1 MKIFWENIK
10 RYPRFFVSSISG
22 LILVI
27 LGNIIKQTKKNK
39 ILNNPFF
46 IIVFLSAVIF
56 IIGQIFFAI
65 LNL

>member
-27 LGNIIKQTKKNK
+27 LGNILKQTKKNK
-39 ILNNPFF
+39 ILNNPLF
-46 IIVFLSAVIF
+46 IIIFLSTLTF
-56 IIGQIFFAI
+56 IVVQIFVAI

>member
-27 LGNIIKQTKKNK
+27 LGNILKQTKKNK

-46 IIVFLSAVIF
+46 LIIFLSAVIF

>member
-10 RYPRFFVSSISG
+10 RYPRFFISSISG
-22 LILVI
+22 LVLLI

-39 ILNNPFF
+39 IFNNPLF
-46 IIVFLSAVIF
+46 IIIFLFTLIF
-56 IIGQIFFAI
+56 INVQIFIAI

>member
-27 LGNIIKQTKKNK
+27 LGNILKQTKKNK
-39 ILNNPFF
+39 ILNNSFF
-46 IIVFLSAVIF
+46 IIIFLSALIF

>member
-27 LGNIIKQTKKNK
+27 LGNILKQTKKNK

-46 IIVFLSAVIF
+46 IIIFLSAVIF
-56 IIGQIFFAI
+56 IIEQIFFAI

>member
-27 LGNIIKQTKKNK
+27 LGNILKQTKKNK

-46 IIVFLSAVIF
+46 IIIFLSAVIF

>member
-27 LGNIIKQTKKNK
+27 LGNILKQTKKNK